1 MLKNLILSLGMYLLK
16 TKMHAAESR
25 IRKMESVN
33 YLDLQ
38 GRKELAQMKKMLAH
52 LHEQEAALHFSLS
65 L

>member
-1 MLKNLILSLGMYLLK
+1 MLRNLILPLGLYRLRS
-16 TKMHAAESR
+16 KMHSVESR
-25 IRKMESVN
+25 IKKLESVS

-65 L
+65 I